1 MAQQTSRVKTKQFH
15 RTLKFDVCHTHNKS
29 LSYELYP
36 YEKYIVLY
44 GNWISLSDVFY
55 LKFKDLISLI

>member
-36 YEKYIVLY
+36 YEKI
-44 GNWISLSDVFY
+44 LSY
-55 LKFKDLISLI
+55 MEIE